1 VSLNRQEVVMK
12 RPLYSLF
19 AYAEQARRATRELE
33 QAGIG
38 ISHIHALR
46 GDPSVLEG
54 WPRAC

>member
-1 VSLNRQEVVMK
+1 MK